1 MPAEAVFIPQK
12 AADRLKEYVREKGIE
27 PDQRIFSITYP
38 AARAVV
44 KKAGKLVGI
53 KVSPMT

>member
-12 AADRLKEYVREKGIE
+12 VADRLKEYVREKGIE

-44 KKAGKLVGI
+44 KKVGKLVGI
-53 KVSPMT
+53 KC